1 MRGKSKM
8 DLDYLLSM
16 MEGKDTSKGF
26 EALKELETISESTNA
41 LYLYMDKFI
50 DMVKSEKYVIRVCG
64 FRLFCKQAR
73 WDVDNVIN
81 QNIEEVLSILNDE
94 KPTAVR
100 QALSAL
106 KEVVLYKSELVDII
120 KERVLAIDYY
130 KHKETMHSL
139 IAKDI
144 GELVEIMN
152 KMKYVEEFK
161 VWVEKYLIDLPE
173 DAVAINF
180 NLYEG
185 EEAYSVQLIAADE
198 FDEEDEDWA
207 CEEIF
212 STEDDLFV
220 IPMTEDIKDW
230 EEALFYIKS
239 LIEEYLN
246 VSSYKSIL
254 KKLQGIGVGF
264 VDGNVELLTPDD

>member
-1 MRGKSKM
+1 
-8 DLDYLLSM
+8 
-16 MEGKDTSKGF
+16 
-26 EALKELETISESTNA
+26 
-41 LYLYMDKFI
+41 
-50 DMVKSEKYVIRVCG
+50 
-64 FRLFCKQAR
+64 
-73 WDVDNVIN
+73 
-81 QNIEEVLSILNDE
+81 
-94 KPTAVR
+94 
-100 QALSAL
+100 
-106 KEVVLYKSELVDII
+106 
-120 KERVLAIDYY
+120 
-130 KHKETMHSL
+130 MHSL

-185 EEAYSVQLIAADE
+185 EEPYSVQLIAADE

>member
-50 DMVKSEKYVIRVCG
+50 DMVKSEKYVIRVRG

>member
-1 MRGKSKM
+1 M

-50 DMVKSEKYVIRVCG
+50 DMVKSKKYVIRVRG

-144 GELVEIMN
+144 RELVEVMD

-161 VWVEKYLIDLPE
+161 AWVEKYLVDLPE
-173 DAVAINF
+173 DTVAINF
-180 NLYEG
+180 NLYER
-185 EEAYSVQLIAADE
+185 EEVYSVQLIATDE

-207 CEEIF
+207 CEEVF

-220 IPMTEDIKDW
+220 ILMVEDIEDW
-230 EEALFYIKS
+230 EDALVYIKG
-239 LIEEYLN
+239 LIEEYLK

-254 KKLQGIGVGF
+254 KNLQGIGVGF
-264 VDGNVELLTPDD
+264 VDGNVELLSLENLNYI

>member
-50 DMVKSEKYVIRVCG
+50 DMVKSEKYVIRVRG

-264 VDGNVELLTPDD
+264 VDGNVELLTTDD